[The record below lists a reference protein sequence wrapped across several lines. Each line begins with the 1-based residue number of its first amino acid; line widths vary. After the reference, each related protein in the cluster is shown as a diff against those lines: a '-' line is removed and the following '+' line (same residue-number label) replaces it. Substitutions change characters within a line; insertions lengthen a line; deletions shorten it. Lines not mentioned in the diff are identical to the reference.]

1 MQITFDET
9 VASRCAL
16 GTEMGRPLG
25 LEVVVVVVFIVKDS
39 LSSQGHGRYGFWREE
54 EVWGRCFALR
64 FRVRVW
70 RRNALG
76 EHGRVLVHVRGIY
89 LCVVDVRL

>member
-16 GTEMGRPLG
+16 GTKMGRLLG
-25 LEVVVVVVFIVKDS
+25 LEVVVVVVFIVKDT
-39 LSSQGHGRYGFWREE
+39 LSSRGRGRYGFWREE

-64 FRVRVW
+64 SRVRVW

-76 EHGRVLVHVRGIY
+76 EHGRVLVNVRVVY
-89 LCVVDVRL
+89 LCGVDVRL

>member
-16 GTEMGRPLG
+16 GTEMGRLLW
-25 LEVVVVVVFIVKDS
+25 LEVVIVVFIVKDS

-54 EVWGRCFALR
+54 EVWGRCFTLR

-70 RRNALG
+70 RRNTLG
-76 EHGRVLVHVRGIY
+76 EHGRVLVHVRVVY

>member
-16 GTEMGRPLG
+16 GTKMGRLLG
-25 LEVVVVVVFIVKDS
+25 LEVVVFIIKDT
-39 LSSQGHGRYGFWREE
+39 LSSRGRRRCGFWREE

>member
-1 MQITFDET
+1 
-9 VASRCAL
+9 
-16 GTEMGRPLG
+16 MGRLLR
-25 LEVVVVVVFIVKDS
+25 LEVVVVFFIVKDTVFS
-39 LSSQGHGRYGFWREE
+39 RGRGRCGFRREE

-64 FRVRVW
+64 SRVRVW

-76 EHGRVLVHVRGIY
+76 EHGRVLVNVRVVY